1 MLYGKAEPG
10 TCYGVGVGE
19 GAWDSR
25 WTEFALKWAVDLQAV
40 GFLARVLRHA
50 DVGYGFQK
58 LKVALGQVVSSVW
71 EWKVVRRGVGT
82 GLVLLERRQAL
93 CT

>member
-10 TCYGVGVGE
+10 TCVGE

-25 WTEFALKWAVDLQAV
+25 WTEFALKWVVDLQAV

-58 LKVALGQVVSSVW
+58 LKVAVGQVVGSVW
-71 EWKVVRRGVGT
+71 EGRVVRRGLGA
-82 GLVLLERRQAL
+82 GLALLERRQAL